1 MVLSQKFLLKIF
13 LFYIFMSFLSSGAQV
28 YPFDEE
34 SEEVIGPQSSYSSL
48 QIDQGISQLNQ
59 NGLSL

>member
-1 MVLSQKFLLKIF
+1 
-13 LFYIFMSFLSSGAQV
+13 MSFLSSGAQV